1 MAKDFGKLTASL
13 IEDLTGKRRV
23 KRSESASAFEKRQY
37 IKKGTRFSKKAEVFS
52 RRSVEQ
58 EALFK
63 QTGERTTL
71 ERKATKRV
79 GGFSNRRT
87 KQESNTNMLDEYI
100 QHHPDLRKDPSLL
113 TKKGTV
119 NKRKVQQSAEYK
131 GLTTKY
137 ARLKARQH
145 KIGHNNKKL
154 NAQVLR
160 AYLDITEDPFLEE
173 RYRANYM

>member
-37 IKKGTRFSKKAEVFS
+37 IKKGTRYSKKSEVFS

-58 EALFK
+58 DALFK
-63 QTGERTTL
+63 QSGEKVSL
-71 ERKATKRV
+71 ERKAAKRT
-79 GGFSNRRT
+79 GFTSKRGVQDSN
-87 KQESNTNMLDEYI
+87 KNMLDEYI
-100 QHHPDLRKDPSLL
+100 QHHPDLRNDPSLL
-113 TKKGTV
+113 TKKGTI
-119 NKRKVQQSAEYK
+119 NKRKVQQSDEYHK
-131 GLTTKY
+131 LTTKY
-137 ARLKARQH
+137 ARLKARQR
-145 KIGHNNKKL
+145 KVGHNNKKL